1 MAHGENADNRKNGRE
16 YWSRRAG
23 IQSWGKIGKQ
33 ITHEKERMMKKKI
46 EHDAMKQNTASS
58 EEST

>member
-1 MAHGENADNRKNGRE
+1 MAHGENANHHGYDRE

-33 ITHEKERMMKKKI
+33 ITHEKERMEKKKI
-46 EHDAMKQNTASS
+46 IRKEINNMENDK
-58 EEST
+58 

>member
-1 MAHGENADNRKNGRE
+1 MAHGENANHHGWSRE

-33 ITHEKERMMKKKI
+33 ITHEIERMQKKKI
-46 EHDAMKQNTASS
+46 IKTEIENLDKDKV
-58 EEST
+58 EP